1 MSVSFL
7 IYNLFVNFV
16 GMKRLINW
24 KEFVVLF
31 IVIGCIYYL
40 TRSWLITGGILAILL
55 LIDGLLRQY
64 DHKKRGEKHA
74 EDIKNKLEEQ
84 DD

>member
-40 TRSWLITGGILAILL
+40 TRSWFITGGILAILL

-64 DHKKRGEKHA
+64 DHKKRGEKRA
-74 EDIKNKLEEQ
+74 EDIKKKLEEQ

>member
-1 MSVSFL
+1 
-7 IYNLFVNFV
+7 
-16 GMKRLINW
+16 MKRLINW

-40 TRSWLITGGILAILL
+40 TRSWFITGGVLAILL

-64 DHKKRGEKHA
+64 DHKKRGEKRA
-74 EDIKNKLEEQ
+74 EEIKKKLEEQ
-84 DD
+84 DVNFRHVVL

>member
-1 MSVSFL
+1 
-7 IYNLFVNFV
+7 
-16 GMKRLINW
+16 MKRLINW

-31 IVIGCIYYL
+31 IVIGCRYYL
-40 TRSWLITGGILAILL
+40 TRSWFITGGVLAILL

-74 EDIKNKLEEQ
+74 EDIKKKLEEQ

>member
-1 MSVSFL
+1 
-7 IYNLFVNFV
+7 
-16 GMKRLINW
+16 MKRLINW

-40 TRSWLITGGILAILL
+40 IRSWLITGGILAILL

-74 EDIKNKLEEQ
+74 EDVKKKLEEQ

>member
-1 MSVSFL
+1 
-7 IYNLFVNFV
+7 
-16 GMKRLINW
+16 MKRLINW

-31 IVIGCIYYL
+31 IVIGCTYYL
-40 TRSWLITGGILAILL
+40 TRSWFITGGVLAILL